1 MTLSDKC
8 RRKNRPRHRWPP
20 THRATGAIEEQVGL
34 GNDRRELEPEDTWLR
49 YRVRRLRAVLHR
61 VKDPEALTL
70 LHELITDAED
80 RLDLLEK
87 KRAHDMLRK

>member
-1 MTLSDKC
+1 M
-8 RRKNRPRHRWPP
+8 
-20 THRATGAIEEQVGL
+20 
-34 GNDRRELEPEDTWLR
+34 GNDRVELEPEDAWLR
-49 YRVRRLRAVLHR
+49 YRLRRFRAILHR

-87 KRAHDMLRK
+87 MRAQDMLK